1 MSRHIIPVYV
11 INLDRRP
18 DRWAAMC
25 EQLDRL
31 GIEAER
37 VPAVDAEMLANQE
50 EWECGNGRPTTIHRT
65 RQADIGALAC
75 AWSHRKA
82 MRAFLDTP
90 APAALILEDDA
101 ELAADTG
108 TLLEST
114 DWWPRNMLALR
125 LETIYPAGRKWQSA
139 VPLWS
144 AVARTPT
151 GRTVH
156 RFERGSGGSAAYL
169 LTRKGAEV
177 VHPAFA
183 DPEHPVDQ
191 LLWNKRR
198 SKLAHRLRP
207 HLIAP
212 AMARQREAGTDLA
225 AWCDADHHVLDKTR
239 RRRRRWAGMPHMAK
253 VRLLMLTGL
262 VRKPEV
268 LYRDSIE
275 LGS

>member
-1 MSRHIIPVYV
+1 MPQTIPVYV

-37 VPAVDAEMLANQE
+37 IAAVDAETLAKQE
-50 EWECGNGRPTTIHRT
+50 RWECGNGGPMTMRRT
-65 RQADIGALAC
+65 RQVDIGALAC
-75 AWSHRKA
+75 ARSHRKA
-82 MRAFLDTP
+82 MRAFLDTT
-90 APAALILEDDA
+90 ASAALILENDA
-101 ELAADTG
+101 ELAADTAAV
-108 TLLEST
+108 LEST
-114 DWWPRNMLALR
+114 GWWPRNMLALR
-125 LETIYPAGRKWQSA
+125 LEMTYPAGRRWKSA

-177 VHPAFA
+177 AYPAFA

-198 SKLAHRLRP
+198 SKLSRRLRP
-207 HLIAP
+207 HRIVP
-212 AMARQREAGTDLA
+212 AMARQREAGSDLA
-225 AWCDADHHVLDKTR
+225 AWCDADHQGLDKTG
-239 RRRRRWAGMPHMAK
+239 RRRRRWLGMPHMAK

-262 VRKPEV
+262 VRKSEV
-268 LYRDSIE
+268 LYRDTIE